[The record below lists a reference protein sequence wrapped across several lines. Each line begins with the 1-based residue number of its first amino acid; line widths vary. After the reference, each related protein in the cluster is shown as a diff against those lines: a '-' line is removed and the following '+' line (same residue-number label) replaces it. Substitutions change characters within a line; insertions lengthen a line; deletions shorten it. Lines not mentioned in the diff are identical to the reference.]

1 MKIVVGYIKS
11 PEGQAALN
19 AAIGE
24 ARLREGELVVIHS
37 MRGGTRT
44 EAEQALLY
52 REELEAVEA
61 RLENEGIRYRTREL
75 VQGQSPADDI
85 LAVCRE
91 ESADLIVIG
100 IRKRS
105 PVGKL
110 VLGSNA
116 QDIILG
122 AECPVL
128 AVKAG

>member
-1 MKIVVGYIKS
+1 MKIVVGYIRS
-11 PEGQAALN
+11 PEGQAALD

-24 ARLREGELVVIHS
+24 ARLRDAELVVIHS
-37 MRGGTRT
+37 MRGGTRD
-44 EAEQALLY
+44 EAEQAVLY

-61 RLENEGIRYRTREL
+61 RLENEGVRYRTREL

-85 LAVCRE
+85 LGVCRE
-91 ESADLIVIG
+91 EQADLIVIG

-128 AVKAG
+128 AVKA